1 MKFDLIC
8 LGSKRFTDETRRDE
22 SRVKVQNVLPTL
34 RIELRFKGSFSH
46 KQRLRDIE
54 SFLGHNEIS

>member
-1 MKFDLIC
+1 MRSECYGRIVFIGS
-8 LGSKRFTDETRRDE
+8 LGNSCESRFGKYKRFM
-22 SRVKVQNVLPTL
+22 PTL

-46 KQRLRDIE
+46 EHQLRNIE